1 MYPKAL
7 LFAVLLLAVMAAQ
20 ASGQK
25 GGLHLKQLTINEGLS
40 NNNVTTILQDVQGL
54 IWIGTE
60 DGLNR
65 YNGYGF
71 LVFRYTPDENSV
83 SDSFVTTLLEH
94 GDSLIYIGTDNGGV
108 AVRDRKNESF
118 VQLGDDSFQGIQV
131 HISSIEKDS
140 KGLIWIGTRNQGIYR
155 YDPQSGSGQW
165 FQSEPG
171 NPNTLSSNRVRSIH
185 QDVHGRMWV
194 GTLGGLNCFDPKEET
209 FQRFYAMA
217 GQHTD
222 LIASNDIN
230 DIVGDQE
237 GNLWIA
243 TSGGVTFYS
252 ILEDRMFSL
261 FPVTNPG
268 GVLPEPHVNTL
279 IVDRVGMVWAGGEN
293 SLVRIDPGPAPADSI
308 LRISDFSEQLSFC
321 SVRYLYEDIN
331 GLIWI
336 GTAGSGLY
344 IHNPNQRVEH
354 YFYDSR
360 DPFSVSENRIRSFH
374 EDSGGNVWVG
384 TDGGGLNLFV
394 QSEGHFHIYR
404 HSPYDSETL
413 SGNTITAIKEDQN
426 GHIWV
431 GTYGN
436 GLSVFR
442 RPETVPP
449 DRLENVRRYSKLRA
463 EPQSLSDNI
472 VHSIFLDSRGWIWVG
487 TENGLNRYVAE
498 TGHFEHYIH
507 SESAAGVRPENSIQ
521 SNAIVEDHRGCLWI
535 GTWGGLFRMEIDE
548 ETHRFVVVR
557 QKSLGDM
564 RITGLL
570 AARDGKLWIAT
581 YGDGLKMLDI
591 DDPET
596 APLSFREKDGLS
608 NNHVYALTADDEGLI
623 WLSTNN
629 GLSRFDPASQRF
641 RNYFRNDGL
650 QSNQFYWGAGARTR
664 DGRLLF
670 GGIRGFNM
678 FSPSDLEHV
687 PEHRKLVLTD
697 LLVNSESVYSTNNH
711 VQVLQKLKENRP
723 LVFDYRQNIISFE
736 FAVLDYFAP
745 EKYSYEYMLKGS
757 DDSWFRGGKRRYVTY
772 SGLRPGD
779 YSFMIRASAGEGNW
793 LYFDEP
799 LQFTIKR
806 PFWLTFWFL
815 IPFVSMVAGALVYIV
830 RARMRSLIMLER
842 LRYKISA
849 DLHDNIGS
857 SLTEIAIT
865 SEVIAHTNPQLDGQ
879 VRRNLNIISEKSRSV
894 IDSMSDTIWLVNP
907 RLDTVHDLM
916 LRLQDQYLDLLSQY
930 NMTLTIHSDIEL
942 KQLHIAMDYRQ
953 NLYLIFKE
961 AIHNA
966 VRHSQCTKISLMAH
980 FHDRQLVIILED
992 NGIGFSHASVLGNG
1006 INNMKYRAGL
1016 IGGDLAI
1023 DATSGNRTRVCYT
1036 GRIRNKPSFI

>member
-1 MYPKAL
+1 
-7 LFAVLLLAVMAAQ
+7 MASHAI
-20 ASGQK
+20 GQK
-25 GGLHLKQLTINEGLS
+25 EGLHLKHLMINEGIS
-40 NNNVTTILQDVQGL
+40 NNNVTTILQDGQGL
-54 IWIGTE
+54 MWIGTE

-71 LVFRYTPDENSV
+71 LVFRYIPDENSV

-108 AVRDRKNESF
+108 SIRDRKNESF
-118 VQLGDDSFQGIQV
+118 IQLGDELFRQNQV
-131 HISSIEKDS
+131 HISSITKDS
-140 KGLIWIGTRNQGIYR
+140 EGLIWIGTRNQGIYR
-155 YDPQSGSGQW
+155 HDPQTGSGQW
-165 FQSEPG
+165 FQSEPDD
-171 NPNTLSSNRVRSIH
+171 PNTVSSNRIRSIH
-185 QDVHGRMWV
+185 QDTHGRMWV
-194 GTLGGLNCFDPKEET
+194 GTLGGLNRYDPNEGT
-209 FQRFYAMA
+209 FQRFYART
-217 GQHTD
+217 GQRTD
-222 LIASNDIN
+222 QIASNDIN
-230 DIVGDQE
+230 DIVGDKE

-243 TSGGVTFYS
+243 TSGGITFYS
-252 ILEDRMFSL
+252 IREDRMFSL
-261 FPVTNPG
+261 FPDSHPG

-279 IVDRVGMVWAGGEN
+279 IVDRDGMVWAGGEN
-293 SLVRIDPGPAPADSI
+293 SLLRIDTEFVSADGI
-308 LRISDFSEQLSFC
+308 PRISNFSEQLSFS
-321 SVRYLYEDIN
+321 SVRYLYEDLN

-354 YFYDSR
+354 YYYDSR

-374 EDSGGNVWVG
+374 EDSAGNIWVG
-384 TDGGGLNLFV
+384 TDGGGLNLFE
-394 QSEGHFHIYR
+394 QSQGLFHIYR
-404 HSPYDSETL
+404 HSPYDSESI
-413 SGNTITAIKEDQN
+413 SGNTITAIQEDKN
-426 GHIWV
+426 GYIWA
-431 GTYGN
+431 GTYGS
-436 GLSVFR
+436 GLTVFR
-442 RPETVPP
+442 RPVTIPP

-507 SESAAGVRPENSIQ
+507 SESAAGMRPENRIQ
-521 SNAIVEDHRGCLWI
+521 SNAIVEDHHGRLWI
-535 GTWGGLFRMEIDE
+535 GTWGGLFRMAFDE
-548 ETHRFVVVR
+548 ETHLFEVVR
-557 QKSLGDM
+557 QNRLGDM

-570 AARDGKLWIAT
+570 AAGGHKLWIAT
-581 YGDGLKMLDI
+581 YGDGLKMLDM

-596 APLSFREKDGLS
+596 PPMSYRERDGLS
-608 NNHVYALTADDEGLI
+608 NNHVYAVTADDEGMI

-629 GLSRFDPASQRF
+629 GLSRFDPASQSF

-670 GGIRGFNM
+670 GGIRGFNII
-678 FSPSDLEHV
+678 SPPDLEHI

-697 LLVNSESVYSTNNH
+697 LLVNSESVYSTKNH
-711 VQVLQKLKENRP
+711 YQILQNLKENRS
-723 LVFDYRQNIISFE
+723 LVFDYKQNIISFE

-745 EKYSYEYMLKGS
+745 EKYSYEYMLEGS
-757 DDSWFRGGKRRYVTY
+757 DESWFSGGNRRYVTY

-779 YSFMIRASAGEGNW
+779 YTFMIRASAGEGNW

-799 LQFTIKR
+799 LQFTIKH
-806 PFWLTFWFL
+806 PFWLTLWFL
-815 IPFVSMVAGALVYIV
+815 IPFVLMVAAALVYIV
-830 RARMRSLIMLER
+830 RARMRSLLMLER

-865 SEVIAHTNPQLDGQ
+865 SEVIAHTNPQLAGE

-907 RLDTVHDLM
+907 KRDTVHDLM

-930 NMTLTIHSDIEL
+930 NMTLTIHSDMEL
-942 KQLHIAMDYRQ
+942 KKLHIAMDYRQ

-966 VRHSQCTKISLMAH
+966 IRHSQCTEISLTAR
-980 FHDRQLVIILED
+980 FHDRKLVILLED
-992 NGIGFSHASVLGNG
+992 NGLGFSQSSVFGNG
-1006 INNMKYRAGL
+1006 IDNMKYRAGL
-1016 IGGDLAI
+1016 LGGDLAI
-1023 DATSGNRTRVCYT
+1023 DTASGNGTRICYT
-1036 GRIRNKPSFI
+1036 GRIRNKLSFI